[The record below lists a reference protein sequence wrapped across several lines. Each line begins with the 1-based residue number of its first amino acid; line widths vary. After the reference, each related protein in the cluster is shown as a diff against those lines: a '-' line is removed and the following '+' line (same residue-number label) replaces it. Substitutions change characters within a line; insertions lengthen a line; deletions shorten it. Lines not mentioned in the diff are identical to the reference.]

1 MCILNSKCRKQI
13 VCFDFMI
20 VLPPQTKLCAVA
32 CNFLENSFP
41 MIIYIDKTMF
51 YYLFDDDFEE
61 NSSKHCWFVGFK
73 ARMFFKQIFLFP

>member
-1 MCILNSKCRKQI
+1 MCIWYSKCEKQI

-32 CNFLENSFP
+32 CNFFENSLP
-41 MIIYIDKTMF
+41 MIISIDKTML
-51 YYLFDDDFEE
+51 YYLFDDDLKSFQQ
-61 NSSKHCWFVGFK
+61 KHCWFVEFK